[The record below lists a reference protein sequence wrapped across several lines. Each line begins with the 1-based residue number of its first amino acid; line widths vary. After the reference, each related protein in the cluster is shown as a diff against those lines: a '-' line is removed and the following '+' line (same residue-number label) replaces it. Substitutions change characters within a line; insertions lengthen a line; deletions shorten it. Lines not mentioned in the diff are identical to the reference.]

1 MGVRRFILI
10 LILIFL
16 PLYLLLKITEQNA
29 FNKNF
34 YVKSYE
40 KNGVVDISNR
50 TLEELDTITEDLF
63 IYIKDKGDE
72 KVLKPYFNDMEIEH
86 MKDVKELFRKGYI
99 LKYLSLIISIIALF
113 FSIKNKKWLIEEG
126 VFKGIFIWWGL
137 MALLFLFT
145 LLDFNKYFTY
155 FHLIFFDNDLWL
167 LDPNTDLL
175 IQMLPEEFFISIF
188 RRIVLFFSLSLAI
201 IQIISYIIMKKEE
214 DNSGGFTKF

>member
-72 KVLKPYFNDMEIEH
+72 MVLNPYFNDMEIEH

>member
-1 MGVRRFILI
+1 
-10 LILIFL
+10 
-16 PLYLLLKITEQNA
+16 
-29 FNKNF
+29 
-34 YVKSYE
+34 
-40 KNGVVDISNR
+40 
-50 TLEELDTITEDLF
+50 
-63 IYIKDKGDE
+63 
-72 KVLKPYFNDMEIEH
+72 
-86 MKDVKELFRKGYI
+86 
-99 LKYLSLIISIIALF
+99 
-113 FSIKNKKWLIEEG
+113 
-126 VFKGIFIWWGL
+126 